1 MVLLPSACNVC
12 CDAIRSHE
20 LSFCQPET
28 HTSLVNESNVADGS
42 QDANLKQN
50 DENED
55 ELVGEYTEGHLAQQD
70 VSL

>member
-1 MVLLPSACNVC
+1 ML

-20 LSFCQPET
+20 LSFCQPVET

-70 VSL
+70 VGL